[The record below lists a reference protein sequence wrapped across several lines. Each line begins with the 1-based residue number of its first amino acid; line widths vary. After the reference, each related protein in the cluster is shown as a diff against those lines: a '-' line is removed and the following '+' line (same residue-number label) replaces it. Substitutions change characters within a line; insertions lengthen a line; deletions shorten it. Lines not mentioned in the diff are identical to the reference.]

1 MNIIQISRG
10 KFSQRFNKDTGRAIL
25 AGEFFEALEREKG
38 EVIENLNI
46 LDWGI
51 AENDA
56 DLKAQIREVS
66 KGDLFLGIAPGKMTK
81 IGARGAIHGGE
92 ELPINPLDPDTPNPD
107 YPIPPGWDDKYPP
120 GTIIVP
126 PGGED
131 FDQTPGTI
139 YVYEGKD
146 PALWV
151 WGHPTK
157 AIELRYG
164 DMLYIDKYI
173 TINNPDGTT
182 KTLPDYWHINNAG
195 GEAKS
200 TIYESTLWNMPE
212 TINNVQEALVWVD
225 GNKMQVGGRGVL
237 EVTVSPDAKYSM
249 TIGGETVRPGN
260 IYQITESPTA
270 ETLELL
276 LAWKDAQSLGMSRV
290 RKFDFIV
297 VQWPDNISSD
307 DLNNEEKRQA
317 ILNNVHNYTIK
328 ALQGGASNADDLEW
342 DIEVGD
348 HRGDIIASTDH
359 ADSDEEITNVG
370 QALDV
375 IFKTKADLDGRGKI
389 YVSQLPDTVL
399 GALQFKG
406 QIQSNIIG
414 VDDAPEKGDYYIYT
428 GPDVKLSETPK
439 VIIQEIETSDQYS
452 VNITY
457 NKETTQY
464 IRNGDWIIFSDS
476 EWVDGDTPGSPKKQK
491 ITQVDLIDHSEGFTH
506 LTTTSSNGAL
516 VTYDKHVNFKATKRS
531 GVKISVGSDVSEQV
545 VIDINSTGNNGTAEF
560 TTANVVIATEDANES
575 EAFFPVMTVGKHLSK
590 NILSVV
596 NNNLVISD
604 GSNIVSKDTTLI
616 FSDAA
621 VEGESVELIIPGKS
635 GTLARIEDLA
645 EELLKNGTKDYHQKI
660 IEVEKDGEIVKELGN
675 SKLKDTDNAETFSG
689 LGDGGRYPTTAGVKT
704 PVQIREELN
713 NGKSGITL
721 INGNSKVGIGIDLKE
736 GNPNTSIQFIPTH
749 SGTLINDWSVIDC
762 GVWE

>member
-10 KFSQRFNKDTGRAIL
+10 KFSQRFDTNNGRAIL

-38 EVIENLNI
+38 AVIENLNI
-46 LDWGI
+46 LDWGV
-51 AENDA
+51 AENEA
-56 DLKAQIREVS
+56 DLKAQIREIN

-81 IGARGAIHGGE
+81 VGSRGSIQSGG
-92 ELPINPLDPDTPNPD
+92 ELPINPMDPDNPNPD
-107 YPIPPGWDDKYPP
+107 YPIPPGWDGKYPP
-120 GTIIVP
+120 GTVIFP
-126 PGGED
+126 PDD
-131 FDQTPGTI
+131 FNQAPGTI

-157 AIELRYG
+157 SIELRHG

-173 TINNPDGTT
+173 TISNPDGTT

-225 GNKMQVGGRGVL
+225 GNKMQVGGRGAL
-237 EVTVSPDAKYSM
+237 EVNLTADQKYTI
-249 TIGGETVRPGN
+249 TIGGRVVKPGN
-260 IYQITESPTA
+260 IYQITETPA
-270 ETLELL
+270 ELTVRNLL
-276 LAWKDAQSLGMSRV
+276 NWQPDLGMDTI
-290 RKFDFIV
+290 RKFDFLV
-297 VQWPDNISSD
+297 VHWPDNISSN
-307 DLNNEEKRQA
+307 DLNNETRRQELLA
-317 ILNNVHNYTIK
+317 DIHSFKIK

-359 ADSDEEITNVG
+359 ADSDGEITNVG

-375 IFKTKADLDGRGKI
+375 IFKTKADLDGQGKI

-414 VDDAPEKGDYYIYT
+414 VDSAPEKGDYYIYT
-428 GPDVKLSETPK
+428 GPDVTLSERPN
-439 VIIQEIETSDQYS
+439 VIIQDVEDPTSQYS
-452 VNITY
+452 VDITY
-457 NKETTQY
+457 NKETTQK
-464 IRNGDWIIFSDS
+464 IRSGDWVIFSDS

-491 ITQVDLIDHSEGFTH
+491 ITQIDLIDHSEGFTH
-506 LTTTSSNGAL
+506 LTTTSADGDL

-545 VIDINSTGNNGTAEF
+545 VVDINSTGNNGTAEF

-621 VEGESVELIIPGKS
+621 VDGESVELIIPGKS
-635 GTLARIEDLA
+635 GTLARMEDLA
-645 EELLKNGTKDYHQKI
+645 EELLKNGTKDYHQKVV
-660 IEVEKDGEIVKELGN
+660 EVEKDGEIVKELGN
-675 SKLKDTDNAETFSG
+675 SKLKDTDTAETFSG

-704 PVQIREELN
+704 PTQIREELN

-721 INGNSKVGIGIDLKE
+721 VNGNSKVGIGIDLKE

-749 SGTLINDWSVIDC
+749 SGTLINDWSIIDC